1 MKTTRLSRF
10 QKGAALVPLGVLS
23 AACTVSLLG
32 VGAVGPTLA
41 SASDQSRL
49 PDGTSV
55 PSQAI
60 EDPASFSAPGS
71 IEIGRASCR
80 ERVCQ
85 YVLLWVG
92 AVSFKKKKSHVYN

>member
-71 IEIGRASCR
+71 IGLGVPHGSGERIVQAASPHGIAR
-80 ERVCQ
+80 KRH
-85 YVLLWVG
+85 G
-92 AVSFKKKKSHVYN
+92 AGK